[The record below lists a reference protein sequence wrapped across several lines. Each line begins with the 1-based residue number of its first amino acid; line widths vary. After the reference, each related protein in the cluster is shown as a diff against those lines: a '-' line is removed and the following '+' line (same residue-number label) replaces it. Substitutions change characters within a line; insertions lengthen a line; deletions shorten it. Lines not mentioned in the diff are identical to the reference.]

1 MVFDS
6 PELPLYKQLLEMVA
20 EKEYFVMATNVD
32 GLFRKAGFRTDR
44 LFEVQGDCAY
54 IQSIKGTDSQRFYA
68 EDLMRRMVSE

>member
-1 MVFDS
+1 
-6 PELPLYKQLLEMVA
+6 
-20 EKEYFVMATNVD
+20 MATNVD